1 MGPLPLGHLS
11 SGRPEVAVMDI
22 RAILL
27 IGGIGAGEQTRPES
41 FGAVPLAC
49 LDVLGMSPEERV
61 ISRLRHFGVSVCSVI
76 CDAPATAEPFLKCA
90 ALDSGDQHLH
100 VDGEQFWRSAEETFH
115 QCAEDGA
122 EIVIVIRMGPYVEAD
137 YEEII
142 QHHFDRRNSVTQA
155 VDADGASL
163 DLFVLS
169 TSARS
174 DAAELFQSR
183 LQHMRHE
190 SEAFPVSGY
199 VNRLQKAADLRRL
212 ATDGLLG
219 RNEVKPQ
226 GKEVKPGIWLGPAAR
241 VHRKARVVAPAY
253 IGPHAH
259 VRASALIT
267 RGTVIEHHAE
277 VDCGTV
283 VENTTLLPFSCLGA
297 GLDAMHCVVGFR
309 RLAHLVRDVEVE
321 IHDGKLVGMVPL
333 SPVSRLAG
341 STAALFAF
349 LPRELYRGVR
359 ASFGRKARKRTA
371 EPSEEAK
378 TSPETPVLEE
388 PLSNSGPSEFP
399 PNLAVMR
406 RYGDH

>member
-1 MGPLPLGHLS
+1 
-11 SGRPEVAVMDI
+11 MDI

-27 IGGIGAGEQTRPES
+27 IGGISSGEPVRQES
-41 FGAVPLAC
+41 FGEIPLAC
-49 LDVLGMSPEERV
+49 LDVLGASPEERV
-61 ISRLRHFGVSVCSVI
+61 VRRLRHFGVSVCSVI
-76 CDAPATAEPFLKCA
+76 CDAPEKAEPFTRCA
-90 ALDSGDQHLH
+90 ALDSDDQHLH
-100 VDGEQFWRSAEETFH
+100 VEGEQFWRSAEETFH

-122 EIVIVIRMGPYVEAD
+122 EIVIVIRMGPYVEVD
-137 YEEII
+137 YDEII
-142 QHHFDRRNSVTQA
+142 QHHIDRRNSITQA
-155 VDADGASL
+155 IDSNGGGL

-169 TSARS
+169 TKARA
-174 DAAELFQSR
+174 DVAQLFQSR
-183 LQHMRHE
+183 LRHMRRE
-190 SEAFPVSGY
+190 SEAFRVSGY
-199 VNRLQKAADLRRL
+199 INPLRKPADLRRL
-212 ATDGLLG
+212 ATDGLLA
-219 RNEVKPQ
+219 RNGVKPQ
-226 GKEVKPGIWLGPAAR
+226 GKEVKPGVWLGQGAR
-241 VHRKARVVAPAY
+241 IHRKARVVAPAY

-267 RGTVIEHHAE
+267 RGTVIERHAE

-321 IHDGKLVGMVPL
+321 IHDGKLVGMIPL

-359 ASFGRKARKRTA
+359 ASVERRRSKRTA
-371 EPSEEAK
+371 ECSEGAK
-378 TSPETPVLEE
+378 TSPETSVLEDPLPNSE
-388 PLSNSGPSEFP
+388 PSDFSS
-399 PNLAVMR
+399 NLAVVR